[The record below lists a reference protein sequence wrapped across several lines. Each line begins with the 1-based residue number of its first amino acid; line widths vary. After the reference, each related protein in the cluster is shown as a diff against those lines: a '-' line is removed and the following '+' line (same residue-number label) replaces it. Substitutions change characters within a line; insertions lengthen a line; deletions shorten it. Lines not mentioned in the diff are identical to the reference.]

1 VYPVNVEMLLGGA
14 VAVKAVRKGGRV
26 GRALGDGERMRR
38 WRGWSIG
45 GGEGLE
51 GGIVGCEG
59 GRCRRGG
66 GVYVVMVVEG

>member
-1 VYPVNVEMLLGGA
+1 VE
-14 VAVKAVRKGGRV
+14 VKAVRKGERV
-26 GRALGDGERMRR
+26 ERALGDGERMRR

>member
-1 VYPVNVEMLLGGA
+1 VKVEMLSGGA

-26 GRALGDGERMRR
+26 ERALGDGERMRR

-66 GVYVVMVVEG
+66 GVYVVTVVEG